1 MMQVSTHVKKIG
13 KKAAAAGAAGI
24 EPRNLAKVKMQEM
37 TPEEIQASLSFPPPA
52 RGLGYICRE
61 RERECVCVWYFV
73 AIPLGSALCVWVW
86 RRETEREVD
95 REVGERRRECDFL
108 W

>member
-1 MMQVSTHVKKIG
+1 VKKIG

-61 RERECVCVWYFV
+61 RE
-73 AIPLGSALCVWVW
+73 G
-86 RRETEREVD
+86 RREKEKMRGEKGRRDADRKRERE
-95 REVGERRRECDFL
+95 REKEEGRDGRRQR
-108 W
+108 